1 MINKTVVN
9 VKKWNPTGNNLK
21 RQLEPALG
29 VKVALHQY
37 VDKFVACSDYLSFI
51 TDAFLS

>member
-1 MINKTVVN
+1 MLKNRYPN
-9 VKKWNPTGNNLK
+9 GNNLK